1 MLYVPTIDA
10 LLTGFEPRHGLGCI
24 SLWGWPRVTGCDLP
38 DSDLVQEAL
47 RGDRSSFDQ
56 LMLRHGQIAFRAAYL
71 VVNDATEAEDI
82 VQEAFVKAYLNLHKF
97 DLARPFR
104 PWLLRIVSNDARN
117 VRRRLLRSKQRSQFE
132 PQFRLDEVPD
142 SDRLDPVPRERAR
155 AVWEA
160 LNILRPS
167 DKLIIVWRYF
177 LGLGD
182 REISVLLK
190 CPEGTAK
197 SRLHYALK
205 RLKGVIEKRFP
216 FLIE

>member
-1 MLYVPTIDA
+1 LI
-10 LLTGFEPRHGLGCI
+10 
-24 SLWGWPRVTGCDLP
+24 
-38 DSDLVQEAL
+38 QEVL
-47 RGDRSSFDQ
+47 RGDKASFDE
-56 LMLRHGQIAFRAAYL
+56 LMLRHGQIAFRTAYL
-71 VVNDATEAEDI
+71 VVGDTTEAEDV
-82 VQEAFVKAYLNLHKF
+82 VQEAFVKVYLNLRKF

-104 PWLLRIVSNDARN
+104 PWLLRIVYNDARN
-117 VRRRLLRSKQRSQFE
+117 VRRRLLRSKQRAQFE
-132 PQFRLDEVPD
+132 PRFKLDDVAN
-142 SDRLDPVPRERAR
+142 SDIIDPVPRERAR

-167 DKLIIVWRYF
+167 DKLIIVWRHF

-205 RLKGVIEKRFP
+205 RLKDVIEKRFP

>member
-1 MLYVPTIDA
+1 
-10 LLTGFEPRHGLGCI
+10 
-24 SLWGWPRVTGCDLP
+24 VTVGDLP
-38 DSDLVQEAL
+38 DSQLIQDAL
-47 RGDRSSFDQ
+47 RGDKASFDE
-56 LMLRHGQIAFRAAYL
+56 LMLRHGQIAFRTAYL
-71 VVNDATEAEDI
+71 IVGDASDAEDI
-82 VQEAFVKAYLNLHKF
+82 AQEAFVKAYLNLRKF

-104 PWLLRIVSNDARN
+104 PWLLRIVCNDARN
-117 VRRRLLRSKQRSQFE
+117 VRRRLLRSKQRTQFE
-132 PQFRLDEVPD
+132 PQFRLDDVAN
-142 SDRLDPVPRERAR
+142 SDGIDPVERERAR

-177 LGLGD
+177 LTLGD

-205 RLKGVIEKRFP
+205 RLKSVIEKRFP
-216 FLIE
+216 FLIEQ